1 VKVLV
6 TGASGFIGGYV
17 LEEIIS
23 RGHTPIAFDRHDK
36 GFRPDGT
43 ELFLGDITDDVA
55 ITEAVAH
62 ADAFIHLAGV
72 LGTQETIKNPNPAAY
87 TNILGGLNLFK
98 AAAQY
103 HVPGVNIAVG
113 NYWMNNTYSITKST
127 MERFAKMFNAESGT
141 NITIVRALNAY
152 GPRQV
157 AAAPYGPS
165 KVKKIMPAFVNAAL
179 DGKKIGIYGDGT
191 QVMDMIYV
199 ADVAQVLVSALEF
212 TLERGFVDGSDSRKP
227 IFEAG
232 SGNPTTVNE
241 IAAAVLDVVYDDPDR
256 GNMFDNPEFGG
267 SYADYIEYSPMRPG
281 EPAHSVVLGDPD
293 TLNKLSLKPFTPLD
307 EGVARTV
314 GYFEGVRASNS

>member
-1 VKVLV
+1 LKVLV

-17 LEEIIS
+17 LEELLR

-36 GFRPDGT
+36 GWRPEGA

-103 HVPGVNIAVG
+103 KVSGVNIAVG
-113 NYWMNNTYSITKST
+113 NHWMNNTYSITKST
-127 MERFAKMFNAESGT
+127 MERFAHMFNTESGT

-157 AAAPYGPS
+157 SAPPYGPS
-165 KVKKIMPAFVNAAL
+165 KVKKIMPAFINNVL
-179 DGKKIGIYGDGT
+179 SGEPIEIYGNG
-191 QVMDMIYV
+191 QQIMDMIYV
-199 ADVAQVLVSALEF
+199 ADVAQVLVSAMEK
-212 TLERGFVDGSDSRKP
+212 TVTDGYAKH
-227 IFEAG
+227 IYEAG
-232 SGNPTTVNE
+232 SGERTTVND
-241 IAAAVLDVVYDDPDR
+241 IAFEVLAKSGYTGPVE
-256 GNMFDNPEFGG
+256 NMVKH
-267 SYADYIEYSPMRPG
+267 IPMRPG
-281 EPAHSVVLGDPD
+281 EPEFSVVLGDPS
-293 TLNKLSLKPFTPLD
+293 TLEGLDLLPFTSL
-307 EGVARTV
+307 ESGIAQSIE
-314 GYFEGVRASNS
+314 YFRGLRNEDA

>member
-1 VKVLV
+1 MKVLV
-6 TGASGFIGGYV
+6 TGSSGFIGGYV
-17 LEEIIS
+17 LEELLA

-36 GFRPDGT
+36 GFRPEGA
-43 ELFLGDITDDVA
+43 ELFLGDITDDVSV
-55 ITEAVAH
+55 TEAVAH

-103 HVPGVNIAVG
+103 KVPGVNIAVG

-127 MERFAKMFNAESGT
+127 MERFAKMFNKESGT
-141 NITIVRALNAY
+141 KITIVRALNAY

-157 AAAPYGPS
+157 SAPPYGPS
-165 KVKKIMPAFVNAAL
+165 KVKKIMPAFINAAL
-179 DGKKIGIYGDGT
+179 HGEPISIYGDGT

-212 TLERGFVDGSDSRKP
+212 TIDKGPVDGDVGGR

-232 SGNPTTVNE
+232 SGDDTTVNQ
-241 IAAAVLDVVYDDPDR
+241 IAEAVLDAVEPDWR
-256 GNMFDNPEFGG
+256 EREHDEK
-267 SYADYIEYSPMRPG
+267 SYRRITTVPMRPG
-281 EPAHSVVLGDPD
+281 EPEHSVVLGNPATIDRLELREF
-293 TLNKLSLKPFTPLD
+293 TSLEDGIAK
-307 EGVARTV
+307 TV
-314 GYFEGVRASNS
+314 EYFRDSR